1 MNFMRKKRKVLFV
14 MLAVLCVLALSLGMA
29 LVCAPARALAAE
41 DDHADHTTGWT
52 EITANG
58 GELSAGKYYLN
69 SDVILT
75 TNLTF
80 SGEVTLCLNGH
91 VLTGN
96 GNGSVITVNSGS
108 NFTLCDCNSSE
119 QTHYYTVDA
128 NGLYQFS
135 DGLTADNSDGSVEGG
150 VVTGEM

>member
-1 MNFMRKKRKVLFV
+1 MNFMRKERKALLVIF
-14 MLAVLCVLALSLGMA
+14 AVLCVLALSLGMA
-29 LVCAPARALAAE
+29 LVRAPARALAAE
-41 DDHADHTTGWT
+41 DDHADHTDWT

-58 GELSAGKYYLN
+58 GELPAGNYYHN
-69 SDVILT
+69 GDVILT

-80 SGEVTLCLNGH
+80 SGEVTLCLNDH

>member
-1 MNFMRKKRKVLFV
+1 MNFMRKERKMLFV
-14 MLAVLCVLALSLGMA
+14 IFAVLCVLALSLGMA

-41 DDHADHTTGWT
+41 DDHADHTGWT

-58 GELSAGKYYLN
+58 GELPAGNYYHN
-69 SDVILT
+69 GDVILT

-80 SGEVTLCLNGH
+80 SGEVTLCLNDH

>member
-1 MNFMRKKRKVLFV
+1 MNFMRKERKALLV
-14 MLAVLCVLALSLGMA
+14 MFAVLCVLALSLGMA

-41 DDHADHTTGWT
+41 GDHADHTDWT

-58 GELSAGKYYLN
+58 GELPAGNYYHN
-69 SDVILT
+69 GDVILT

-80 SGEVTLCLNGH
+80 SGEVTLCLNDH

>member
-1 MNFMRKKRKVLFV
+1 MNFMRKERKALLV
-14 MLAVLCVLALSLGMA
+14 MFAVLCVLALSLGMA
-29 LVCAPARALAAE
+29 LVRAPARALAAE
-41 DDHADHTTGWT
+41 GDHADHTGWT
-52 EITANG
+52 EITADS

-69 SDVILT
+69 SDVTLT

-135 DGLTADNSDGSVEGG
+135 DDLTADNSDGSVEGG

>member
-1 MNFMRKKRKVLFV
+1 MRKERKALLVIF
-14 MLAVLCVLALSLGMA
+14 AVLCVLALSLGMA
-29 LVCAPARALAAE
+29 LVRAPARAIAAE
-41 DDHADHTTGWT
+41 DDHADHTGWT

-58 GELSAGKYYLN
+58 GELPAGNYYHN
-69 SDVILT
+69 GDVILT

-80 SGEVTLCLNGH
+80 SGEVTLCLNDH

-135 DGLTADNSDGSVEGG
+135 DDLTADNSDGSVEGG